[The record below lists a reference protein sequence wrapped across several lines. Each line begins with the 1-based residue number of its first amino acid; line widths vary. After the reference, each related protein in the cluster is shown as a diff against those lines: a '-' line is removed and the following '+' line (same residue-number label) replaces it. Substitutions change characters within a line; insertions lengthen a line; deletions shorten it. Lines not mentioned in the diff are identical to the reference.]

1 MASRR
6 RLSKDPQDYNLR
18 KAGCTKGRSLILAD
32 FWRKNARQFKSWH
45 PLREDTI
52 LREGIALIRMATS
65 QTTEMQVEGE
75 INVDEAVKEILA
87 EVEAE
92 EQDPI
97 EGMGNAQI
105 AEIYHRMKPEDQR
118 LFRQF
123 KRFHKQYYETHGHDA
138 PSHQLTRGIIQ
149 QMFPGLPSADAD
161 TIAKAR
167 AELLATERLKELCK
181 QLGLAVPT
189 QPQMYPSP
197 PEAPEYPPPPQPP
210 GFLSRQDKERMA
222 AQQQPLAE
230 AEEIEAKPDVKPRR
244 LATSYLGPPGL
255 LRMIGSGDE
264 DHIITRVVPGTD
276 PMQDFEDDDP
286 TQTIIIDHDTDA
298 SSDVDDFSEVS
309 MASAGG
315 IRKQEFQGLLS
326 DIAAQHQRMAASL
339 DALASRV
346 EDMSVEQVEEV
357 AVRVASETGHVRG
370 MEEITGVFD
379 KGEVVLILA
388 CGVRKYQEYQA
399 LKGKQED
406 KDIISYRQLQ
416 KKFGTNKRTLMEVI
430 QGYKYRYPGG
440 VSTKVPFVP
449 TKPEEGEEAPTT
461 SETAPTSDPTT
472 T

>member
-1 MASRR
+1 MAG
-6 RLSKDPQDYNLR
+6 
-18 KAGCTKGRSLILAD
+18 KAG
-32 FWRKNARQFKSWH
+32 QFKSRR
-45 PLREDTI
+45 PLRKDTI

-65 QTTEMQVEGE
+65 QPTEIQTEGE
-75 INVDEAVKEILA
+75 VDVNEAVKEILA
-87 EVEAE
+87 EMEAE
-92 EQDPI
+92 EQDPL

-105 AEIYHRMKPEDQR
+105 AEIYRQMKPEDQR

-123 KRFHKQYYETHGHDA
+123 KRFHKRYYETHGHDA
-138 PSHQLTRGIIQ
+138 PSHQLTRGIVQ
-149 QMFPGLPSADAD
+149 QMFPGLPSADAE

-167 AELLATERLKELCK
+167 AELLAAERLKELCK

-189 QPQMYPSP
+189 QLQQYPPPQ
-197 PEAPEYPPPPQPP
+197 EAPEYPPPPQPP
-210 GFLSRQDKERMA
+210 RFLSRQDKERA
-222 AQQQPLAE
+222 AQQQSVEE
-230 AEEIEAKPDVKPRR
+230 AEVKPDVKPRR

-286 TQTIIIDHDTDA
+286 SQFIVIDDDTDA
-298 SSDVDDFSEVS
+298 SSDVDDLSEVS

-315 IRKQEFQGLLS
+315 IGKQEFQGLLS

-346 EDMSVEQVEEV
+346 EDMSVEQVEEA
-357 AVRVASETGHVRG
+357 AVRVVSESGHVRG
-370 MEEITGVFD
+370 LEEITGVFD
-379 KGEVVLILA
+379 KGEVALILA
-388 CGVRKYQEYQA
+388 CGVRRYQEYQA
-399 LKGKQED
+399 LKGKRED

-416 KKFGTNKRTLMEVI
+416 KKFGTNKRTLMEVV

-461 SETAPTSDPTT
+461 SETAPASDPTT

>member
-1 MASRR
+1 
-6 RLSKDPQDYNLR
+6 
-18 KAGCTKGRSLILAD
+18 
-32 FWRKNARQFKSWH
+32 
-45 PLREDTI
+45 
-52 LREGIALIRMATS
+52 MATH
-65 QTTEMQVEGE
+65 QPTMQV
-75 INVDEAVKEILA
+75 NVEEAVKEMLA
-87 EVEAE
+87 VEVEVE
-92 EQDPI
+92 EQDPF

-105 AEIYHRMKPEDQR
+105 AEVYHQMKPEDQR

-123 KRFHKQYYETHGHDA
+123 KRFHKLYYETHGHDA
-138 PSHQLTRGIIQ
+138 PSHQLTRGIVQ
-149 QMFPGLPSADAD
+149 HMFPGLPSTDAD
-161 TIAKAR
+161 TIADAR
-167 AELLATERLKELCK
+167 KEILAAERLKELCK

-189 QPQMYPSP
+189 QLQAYPSP

-210 GFLSRQDKERMA
+210 RFLSRQDKEKRA

-230 AEEIEAKPDVKPRR
+230 AEEAKVKPDIKPRR

-298 SSDVDDFSEVS
+298 SSDVDDLSEVS

-315 IRKQEFQGLLS
+315 IGKQEFQGLLS
-326 DIAAQHQRMAASL
+326 DIAAQHQRMVASL
-339 DALASRV
+339 DALALRV
-346 EDMSVEQVEEV
+346 EDMSVEQVKEA

-370 MEEITGVFD
+370 LEEITGVFD
-379 KGEVVLILA
+379 KGEVALILA
-388 CGVRKYQEYQA
+388 CGVRKYQEYQV
-399 LKGKQED
+399 LKGKRED

-416 KKFGTNKRTLMEVI
+416 KFGTNKRMLMEVI

-440 VSTKVPFVP
+440 VSTKVPFMM
-449 TKPEEGEEAPTT
+449 TKPEEEETPTT
-461 SETAPTSDPTT
+461 SSTPTVSKAATTSDPTT

>member
-1 MASRR
+1 
-6 RLSKDPQDYNLR
+6 
-18 KAGCTKGRSLILAD
+18 
-32 FWRKNARQFKSWH
+32 
-45 PLREDTI
+45 
-52 LREGIALIRMATS
+52 MATS
-65 QTTEMQVEGE
+65 QTTEMRVEGE
-75 INVDEAVKEILA
+75 VNVDEAVKEILA

-123 KRFHKQYYETHGHDA
+123 KRFHKQYYETHRHDA
-138 PSHQLTRGIIQ
+138 PSHQLTHGIVQ
-149 QMFPGLPSADAD
+149 QMFPGLPSVDAD

-167 AELLATERLKELCK
+167 AELLAAERLKELCK

-189 QPQMYPSP
+189 QLQEYPPP

-210 GFLSRQDKERMA
+210 RFLSRQDKEGA
-222 AQQQPLAE
+222 AQQQPLVE
-230 AEEIEAKPDVKPRR
+230 AEGVEVKPDVKLRR
-244 LATSYLGPPGL
+244 LATSYLGPLGL

-298 SSDVDDFSEVS
+298 SSDVDDLSEVS

-315 IRKQEFQGLLS
+315 ISKQEFQGLLS
-326 DIAAQHQRMAASL
+326 DIAAQHQHMAASI
-339 DALASRV
+339 DALALRV
-346 EDMSVEQVEEV
+346 EDMSVEQVEEA
-357 AVRVASETGHVRG
+357 AVRVISETGHVRG
-370 MEEITGVFD
+370 LEEITGVFD
-379 KGEVVLILA
+379 KGEVALILA

-406 KDIISYRQLQ
+406 KDIISY
-416 KKFGTNKRTLMEVI
+416 
-430 QGYKYRYPGG
+430 
-440 VSTKVPFVP
+440 
-449 TKPEEGEEAPTT
+449 
-461 SETAPTSDPTT
+461 
-472 T
+472 

>member
-1 MASRR
+1 
-6 RLSKDPQDYNLR
+6 
-18 KAGCTKGRSLILAD
+18 
-32 FWRKNARQFKSWH
+32 
-45 PLREDTI
+45 
-52 LREGIALIRMATS
+52 MATS
-65 QTTEMQVEGE
+65 QPTETQVEGE
-75 INVDEAVKEILA
+75 IDVDEAVKEILA
-87 EVEAE
+87 EMEAE

-123 KRFHKQYYETHGHDA
+123 KRFHKHYYETHGHDA
-138 PSHQLTRGIIQ
+138 PSHQLTRGILQ
-149 QMFPGLPSADAD
+149 QMFPGLPSADAE
-161 TIAKAR
+161 TIAKVR
-167 AELLATERLKELCK
+167 AELLAAERLKELCK

-189 QPQMYPSP
+189 QLQAYPPP

-210 GFLSRQDKERMA
+210 RFLSRQDKERLA
-222 AQQQPLAE
+222 AQQQSSAAE
-230 AEEIEAKPDVKPRR
+230 TEEVETKPDVKPRR
-244 LATSYLGPPGL
+244 LATTYLGPPGL

-286 TQTIIIDHDTDA
+286 SQFIVIDDDTDA
-298 SSDVDDFSEVS
+298 SSDVDDLSEVS

-315 IRKQEFQGLLS
+315 IGKQEFQGLLS

-346 EDMSVEQVEEV
+346 EDMSVDQVEEV
-357 AVRVASETGHVRG
+357 AVRVVSESGHVRG
-370 MEEITGVFD
+370 LEEITGVFD
-379 KGEVVLILA
+379 KGEVALILA
-388 CGVRKYQEYQA
+388 CGVRKYQEYQV
-399 LKGKQED
+399 LKGKRED

-430 QGYKYRYPGG
+430 QGYKYRYLGG

-461 SETAPTSDPTT
+461 SETAPASDLTT

>member
-1 MASRR
+1 MV
-6 RLSKDPQDYNLR
+6 
-18 KAGCTKGRSLILAD
+18 
-32 FWRKNARQFKSWH
+32 
-45 PLREDTI
+45 
-52 LREGIALIRMATS
+52 TS
-65 QTTEMQVEGE
+65 QPTEIQTEGE
-75 INVDEAVKEILA
+75 IDVDEAVKEILA
-87 EVEAE
+87 EMEAE

-138 PSHQLTRGIIQ
+138 PSHQLTRGIVQ

-167 AELLATERLKELCK
+167 AELLAAERLKELCK
-181 QLGLAVPT
+181 QLGLAIPT
-189 QPQMYPSP
+189 QPQAYPPP

-210 GFLSRQDKERMA
+210 RFLSRQDKERA
-222 AQQQPLAE
+222 AQQQSLEE
-230 AEEIEAKPDVKPRR
+230 AEVKPDVKPRR

-255 LRMIGSGDE
+255 LQMIGSGDE

-286 TQTIIIDHDTDA
+286 SQFIVIDHDTDA
-298 SSDVDDFSEVS
+298 SSDVDDLSEVS

-315 IRKQEFQGLLS
+315 IGKQEFQGLLS

-346 EDMSVEQVEEV
+346 EDMSVEQVEEA
-357 AVRVASETGHVRG
+357 AVRVVSESGHVRG
-370 MEEITGVFD
+370 LEEITGVFD
-379 KGEVVLILA
+379 KGEVALILA
-388 CGVRKYQEYQA
+388 CGVRKYQEYQV
-399 LKGKQED
+399 LKGKRED

-440 VSTKVPFVP
+440 VSTKVPFVT

-461 SETAPTSDPTT
+461 SETAPASDLTT

>member
-1 MASRR
+1 
-6 RLSKDPQDYNLR
+6 
-18 KAGCTKGRSLILAD
+18 
-32 FWRKNARQFKSWH
+32 
-45 PLREDTI
+45 
-52 LREGIALIRMATS
+52 MATS
-65 QTTEMQVEGE
+65 QPTETQVEE
-75 INVDEAVKEILA
+75 INMDEAVKEILA
-87 EVEAE
+87 EMEAE
-92 EQDPI
+92 EQDPL

-105 AEIYHRMKPEDQR
+105 AAIYHRMKPEDQR

-123 KRFHKQYYETHGHDA
+123 KKFHKRYYETHGHDA

-149 QMFPGLPSADAD
+149 QMFPGLPSADAE

-167 AELLATERLKELCK
+167 AELLAAERLKELCK
-181 QLGLAVPT
+181 QLGLAIPT
-189 QPQMYPSP
+189 QLQAYPPP

-210 GFLSRQDKERMA
+210 RFLSRQDKERA
-222 AQQQPLAE
+222 AQQQSS
-230 AEEIEAKPDVKPRR
+230 EETETKPDVKPRR
-244 LATSYLGPPGL
+244 LATTYLGPPGL

-286 TQTIIIDHDTDA
+286 SQFIVIDDDSDA
-298 SSDVDDFSEVS
+298 SSDVDDLSEVS

-315 IRKQEFQGLLS
+315 IGKQEFQGLLS

-346 EDMSVEQVEEV
+346 DDMSVEQVEEA
-357 AVRVASETGHVRG
+357 AVRVVSESGHVRG
-370 MEEITGVFD
+370 LEEITGVFD
-379 KGEVVLILA
+379 KGEVALILA
-388 CGVRKYQEYQA
+388 CGVRRYQEYQA
-399 LKGKQED
+399 LKGKRED

-416 KKFGTNKRTLMEVI
+416 KKFGTNKRTLMEVV

-449 TKPEEGEEAPTT
+449 TKPEEGEEAPAT
-461 SETAPTSDPTT
+461 SETATTSDPTT